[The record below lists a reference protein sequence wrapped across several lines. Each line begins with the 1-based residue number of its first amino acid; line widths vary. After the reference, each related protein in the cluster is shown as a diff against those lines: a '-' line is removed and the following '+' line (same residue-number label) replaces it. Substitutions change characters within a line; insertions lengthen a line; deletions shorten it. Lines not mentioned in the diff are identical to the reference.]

1 MDLGLREQAEG
12 FNQRKRVKW
21 ARFLNGENGM
31 WMGGAI
37 AIPLGKGGDPVPRV
51 PDDLELERLRNLIA
65 GFGWVIVK
73 HELTTDRILVFIE
86 LKREATTGEP
96 VDDSE

>member
-1 MDLGLREQAEG
+1 MLLNRAE
-12 FNQRKRVKW
+12 RVRYEEVIRSKW

-51 PDDLELERLRNLIA
+51 PDDLELERIRNLIS
-65 GFGWVIVK
+65 GFGWVVVK
-73 HELTTDRILVFIE
+73 QEFTPDRIEVVIE
-86 LKREATTGEP
+86 LKREAAPKEP
-96 VDDSE
+96 SDDSV